1 MRFALL
7 GLAAAFMLAASGC
20 DHRNL
25 AKNSCSSC
33 QSCGSGCA
41 THGGHGGV
49 GLAGYGH
56 GHGQG
61 HGHGAG
67 GGGPIGNYAGTP
79 GPTPVGHLPQGYMQD
94 AGPSGPPSATY
105 GYPYYTT
112 RAPRDFL
119 MDNPP
124 SIGY

>member
-1 MRFALL
+1 MRFALI
-7 GLAAAFMLAASGC
+7 GLAAAFMLAAAGC

-25 AKNSCSSC
+25 ARNSCSSC
-33 QSCGSGCA
+33 QSCDNGGCA
-41 THGGHGGV
+41 AHGGHGYASGS
-49 GLAGYGH
+49 
-56 GHGQG
+56 
-61 HGHGAG
+61 G
-67 GGGPIGNYAGTP
+67 GGGPIGNYLGTP
-79 GPTPVGHLPQGYMQD
+79 GPTPVSPLPNGYMQD
-94 AGPSGPPSATY
+94 AGPAGPPTATY

>member
-1 MRFALL
+1 MRLALI
-7 GLAAAFMLAASGC
+7 GLVAAFMLAATGC

-25 AKNSCSSC
+25 AKNGCSSC
-33 QSCGSGCA
+33 QSCDSGGCGA
-41 THGGHGGV
+41 HGGHGARGGHGGHGGY
-49 GLAGYGH
+49 GHAGH
-56 GHGQG
+56 GHG
-61 HGHGAG
+61 
-67 GGGPIGNYAGTP
+67 GPIGDYLGTP
-79 GPTPVGHLPQGYMQD
+79 GPTPVRRLPQGHMQD
-94 AGPSGPPSATY
+94 AGPGGPPSGTY

>member
-1 MRFALL
+1 MRSALIGL
-7 GLAAAFMLAASGC
+7 VAAFLLAATGC
-20 DHRNL
+20 DHHNL

-33 QSCGSGCA
+33 NDCGGGGCA
-41 THGGHGGV
+41 SHGGGGGHGF
-49 GLAGYGH
+49 AGGGGHSGH
-56 GHGQG
+56 GHG
-61 HGHGAG
+61 G
-67 GGGPIGNYAGTP
+67 GGLLSNQGGMP
-79 GPTPVGHLPQGYMQD
+79 GPTPVGRLPQGYMQD

>member
-1 MRFALL
+1 MRFALI
-7 GLAAAFMLAASGC
+7 GLVAAFMLAATGC

-25 AKNSCSSC
+25 AKNGCSSC
-33 QSCGSGCA
+33 QSCGHGGCA
-41 THGGHGGV
+41 AHGGHGHGS
-49 GLAGYGH
+49 GHGGAIAGYL
-56 GHGQG
+56 
-61 HGHGAG
+61 
-67 GGGPIGNYAGTP
+67 GTP
-79 GPTPVGHLPQGYMQD
+79 GPTPVGALPRGYMQD
-94 AGPSGPPSATY
+94 AGPAGPPSATY

>member
-7 GLAAAFMLAASGC
+7 GIAVAFMLAASGC

-33 QSCGSGCA
+33 QSCGNGCGA
-41 THGGHGGV
+41 HGGGG
-49 GLAGYGH
+49 GH
-56 GHGQG
+56 GHGY
-61 HGHGAG
+61 AG
-67 GGGPIGNYAGTP
+67 GSGGPIGNYLGTP
-79 GPTPVGHLPQGYMQD
+79 GPTPVGRLPQGYMQD
-94 AGPSGPPSATY
+94 AGPSGPPSATV

>member
-1 MRFALL
+1 MRFALF
-7 GLAAAFMLAASGC
+7 GLAAAFMLAAAGC

-33 QSCGSGCA
+33 QSGSGGCA
-41 THGGHGGV
+41 AHGGHGGH
-49 GLAGYGH
+49 GHGGH
-56 GHGQG
+56 GHGSG
-61 HGHGAG
+61 S
-67 GGGPIGNYAGTP
+67 GGGPIGNYLGTP
-79 GPTPVGHLPQGYMQD
+79 GPTPVGRLPQGYMMD
-94 AGPSGPPSATY
+94 AGPAGPPTATY